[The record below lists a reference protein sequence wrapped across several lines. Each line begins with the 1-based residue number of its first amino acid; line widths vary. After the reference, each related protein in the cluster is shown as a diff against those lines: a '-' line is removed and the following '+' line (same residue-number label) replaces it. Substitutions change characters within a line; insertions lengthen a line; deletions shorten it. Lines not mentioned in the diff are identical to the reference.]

1 MSEPF
6 TVCECGHFAR
16 VHKGAGACLAPI
28 GCNCVAFSALKSNKK
43 FKAALGAARG
53 MKGALK
59 RATRKARKSGV
70 RKAKKV
76 SR

>member
-28 GCNCVAFSALKSNKK
+28 GCNCVAFSPVT
-43 FKAALGAARG
+43 ARA
-53 MKGALK
+53 KRK